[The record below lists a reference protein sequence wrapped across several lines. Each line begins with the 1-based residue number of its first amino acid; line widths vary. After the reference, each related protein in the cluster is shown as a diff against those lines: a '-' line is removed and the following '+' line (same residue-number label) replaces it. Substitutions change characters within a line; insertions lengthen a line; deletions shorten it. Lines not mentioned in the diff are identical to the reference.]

1 MKLTYKLNENKDGLI
16 VTGGE
21 DLEGRVIIPSER
33 EYEGRQ
39 YPVTEIGRW
48 AFEGCLGLTSLV
60 IPDSVIKIGK
70 YALLWCNNL
79 REVAISNIQLLED
92 SGISENVTIIDK
104 VAQSNYEETASDFYS
119 EPIYQLN
126 DNKNGFIVIGRENLE
141 GIVFIH
147 PEHLYKGKMLPVTAI
162 DDYAFR
168 DCLKVTS
175 VIIPDSVTKIGK
187 KAFYCCS
194 ALTSIVI
201 PDSVTEIGEAAFWG
215 CEGLTSIVIPDSVTK
230 VGEGAFNN
238 CWKLASI
245 IVDKENQHYDSREN
259 CNAIIKSD
267 TNTLVAGCFTTI
279 IPDSVTKIGDEA
291 FRGCSGLTS
300 VNIPNSVTEIGR
312 GAFDNCKSLTCISIP
327 DSVTENHDWFFGCP
341 ELEVVVSES
350 TANEIFGDFMS
361 KNGIVLPAPEMPTEF
376 GVLKGKTIKKI
387 VGMEKNSNLV
397 TFLCTD
403 GAVYQMYHEQDCCEW
418 VSLEDVCGDVNDL
431 IGSEILVAEETIS
444 EGYGSENDAR
454 PVDAPDHPYHSF
466 TWTFYKLATRKGY
479 VDLRWYGESNGYYS
493 ERVSFYRSIV
503 KIRTP

>member
-168 DCLKVTS
+168 D
-175 VIIPDSVTKIGK
+175 
-187 KAFYCCS
+187 
-194 ALTSIVI
+194 
-201 PDSVTEIGEAAFWG
+201 
-215 CEGLTSIVIPDSVTK
+215 
-230 VGEGAFNN
+230 
-238 CWKLASI
+238 
-245 IVDKENQHYDSREN
+245 
-259 CNAIIKSD
+259 
-267 TNTLVAGCFTTI
+267 
-279 IPDSVTKIGDEA
+279 
-291 FRGCSGLTS
+291 
-300 VNIPNSVTEIGR
+300 
-312 GAFDNCKSLTCISIP
+312 
-327 DSVTENHDWFFGCP
+327 
-341 ELEVVVSES
+341 
-350 TANEIFGDFMS
+350 
-361 KNGIVLPAPEMPTEF
+361 
-376 GVLKGKTIKKI
+376 
-387 VGMEKNSNLV
+387 
-397 TFLCTD
+397 
-403 GAVYQMYHEQDCCEW
+403 
-418 VSLEDVCGDVNDL
+418 
-431 IGSEILVAEETIS
+431 
-444 EGYGSENDAR
+444 
-454 PVDAPDHPYHSF
+454 
-466 TWTFYKLATRKGY
+466 
-479 VDLRWYGESNGYYS
+479 
-493 ERVSFYRSIV
+493 
-503 KIRTP
+503 